1 MSVDILG
8 TNWDQY
14 RSMVQP
20 SFTYTKT
27 RRLVRTDSPGRPPR
41 LSHSSWTMS
50 NFYVSKCSL
59 YTFLQCVFYCISTS
73 PNAGQIKPFL
83 LSSALLLSCI
93 MSHFG
98 RLEEFDCS
106 STDIDSYFERLHAF
120 YRSNNV
126 RDSAKVDVFLSV
138 VGPKT
143 YKLLKSLIAP
153 TLPSDN
159 WA

>member
-1 MSVDILG
+1 
-8 TNWDQY
+8 
-14 RSMVQP
+14 
-20 SFTYTKT
+20 
-27 RRLVRTDSPGRPPR
+27 
-41 LSHSSWTMS
+41 MS

-73 PNAGQIKPFL
+73 PNAGQTIFFIVCTI
-83 LSSALLLSCI
+83 ACCI

-106 STDIDSYFERLHAF
+106 STDVDSYFERLHAF
-120 YRSNNV
+120 YRANNV

-138 VGPKT
+138 VCPKT

-153 TLPSDN
+153 MLPSDKTIN
-159 WA
+159 ELYQTLKRHVQPTDSVISRRARFLIQESRKTQKVSQTS